1 MKKAPIDIILAGV
14 QNGILNIEDA
24 KTLLEAIYDH
34 NPTVFSYPKYNP

>member
-1 MKKAPIDIILAGV
+1 MKKEPIDIILEGV

-34 NPTVFSYPKYNP
+34 STTSEITKDEV